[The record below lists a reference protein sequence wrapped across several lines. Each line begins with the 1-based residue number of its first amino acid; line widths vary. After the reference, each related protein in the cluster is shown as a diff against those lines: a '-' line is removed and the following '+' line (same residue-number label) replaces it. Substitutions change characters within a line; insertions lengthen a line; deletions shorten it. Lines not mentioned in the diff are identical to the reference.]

1 MNSLQSKISLFFQ
14 ITLLA
19 LTLTACS
26 ANIFEQPKP
35 TASQS
40 IGEKDSS
47 GRPYADPLA
56 NFLLNTPPGQ
66 TGTVTLKNGETVL
79 VRVGADYTSAANE
92 RCRRMIVEFTDS
104 RSQANAVCFDGTV
117 WKTVLGKP

>member
-1 MNSLQSKISLFFQ
+1 MNPLLSKMSLFFQ

-26 ANIFEQPKP
+26 ENIFQQSKP
-35 TASQS
+35 IASQP

-56 NFLLNTPPGQ
+56 NFLLNTTPGR
-66 TGTVTLKNGETVL
+66 TGTVTLNNGETVL
-79 VRVGADYTSAANE
+79 VRVGSDYTSAANK
-92 RCRRMIVEFTDS
+92 RCRRMIVEFTDG
-104 RSQANAVCFDGTV
+104 RSQANAVCFNGTV
-117 WKTVLGKP
+117 WKTVLGNL